1 MDDDYY
7 FNFTNNPYVEPP
19 LNDYDE
25 VEDGKRVYY
34 LQDSEEKFVER
45 YGAQATLDTTTGEI
59 QNITSESL
67 EGKFT
72 SIQIGIKTLGGTK
85 YKPTPRG
92 LWSTV
97 FITVSKLIN

>member
-1 MDDDYY
+1 MTSDHQKISAA
-7 FNFTNNPYVEPP
+7 E
-19 LNDYDE
+19 
-25 VEDGKRVYY
+25 
-34 LQDSEEKFVER
+34 QFVER

-85 YKPTPRG
+85 YKPTPRVMVYS
-92 LWSTV
+92 LYYSEQTN
-97 FITVSKLIN
+97 KLSFCNVEYMQ